1 MLDERGGR
9 RREQDLA
16 AVGEVGDPGRLV
28 DRVADVAVLAQG
40 GLAGVEADS
49 HPARADQGPLRG
61 DGGCDRRPRARKG
74 NEEGVPVAV
83 DLDPAV
89 LGEGLPEQLVVLREQ
104 RSVTLAPELFQQPCR
119 AFDVG
124 KEKGDRPRREVA
136 VPSHLAL

>member
-1 MLDERGGR
+1 MADV
-9 RREQDLA
+9 A
-16 AVGEVGDPGRLV
+16 DPRRLV
-28 DRVADVAVLAQG
+28 DREPDVAVAADG
-40 GLAGVEADS
+40 GLTCVEADP
-49 HPARADQGPLRG
+49 HLDRPVFRPRGGGQGALRG
-61 DGGCDRRPRARKG
+61 RRGRDRRPGAPED
-74 NEEGVPVAV
+74 EEERVALAV

-136 VPSHLAL
+136 VPCHLAL